1 MTTQEAIHRALTMV
15 SEDTNFID
23 NPAWLNAVKEG
34 YLDLPGYTDL
44 ATVNKLPVVALVK
57 SCGYTQSGSPWL
69 QLKDPTSSVEASIHH
84 KAYAKGMFAGKVK
97 TGVCLVLRNIV
108 LFRSHKT
115 TCLNITSANLPCMI
129 DK

>member
-44 ATVNKLPVVALVK
+44 ATVNKLPSCARVDLV
-57 SCGYTQSGSPWL
+57 
-69 QLKDPTSSVEASIHH
+69 
-84 KAYAKGMFAGKVK
+84 
-97 TGVCLVLRNIV
+97 N
-108 LFRSHKT
+108 
-115 TCLNITSANLPCMI
+115 
-129 DK
+129 